1 MTHDGAT
8 IRRLGLADQAAARA
22 TFSLMAKVFDEGV
35 EPLSDGYLDQ
45 LLRRPEFW
53 VLAAFENDRAIGGLT
68 GHELMMT
75 RSEAT
80 EIFLYDI
87 AVDTEHHR
95 RGIGRRLVDTLRT
108 MARTEGIDVIFV
120 PADNQDTHALDFY
133 RSLGG
138 RPAAVTMFDL

>member
-1 MTHDGAT
+1 
-8 IRRLGLADQAAARA
+8 
-22 TFSLMAKVFDEGV
+22 
-35 EPLSDGYLDQ
+35 
-45 LLRRPEFW
+45 
-53 VLAAFENDRAIGGLT
+53 
-68 GHELMMT
+68 MMT

-87 AVDTEHHR
+87 AVDTEHQR